1 MTCTI
6 KTGFVCPLDNSY
18 MKRNSTDTDLR
29 CSDRAQDGVFDGP
42 FFNISPYKNET
53 RKTD

>member
-6 KTGFVCPLDNSY
+6 RANFSCPLGNSY
-18 MKRNSTDTDLR
+18 KKRNSTDDTKPDLR

-42 FFNISPYKNET
+42 YFGIGRY
-53 RKTD
+53 TD